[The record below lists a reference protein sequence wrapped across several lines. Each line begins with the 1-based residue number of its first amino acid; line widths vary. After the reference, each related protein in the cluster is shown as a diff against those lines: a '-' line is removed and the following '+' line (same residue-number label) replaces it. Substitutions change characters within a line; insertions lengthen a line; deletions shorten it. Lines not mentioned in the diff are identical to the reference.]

1 MPAWAIGEF
10 PYCDTMTE
18 RTDPLELKD
27 LLDAVRGG
35 NDAVPSTNWQGW
47 DDRLDQWVAAY
58 PAFGAGRMLRAK
70 TSRETRSLSAADCLA
85 QAAVFSAAP
94 GRLFDLMFRAGIEAE
109 IASFA
114 RAVEALEPE
123 VEDALKWKWHP
134 EENPL
139 DDKGADH
146 EGQDGEERAGDVTPQ
161 TEGGEDPEEEAESP
175 RPKVDVPEE
184 GTLAREVLLG
194 AIERSIE
201 RELDEVR
208 QEKRSESVSE
218 SENEVHG
225 KGGVRDSQQEV
236 KPIANVDVAQLSPL
250 ARWAYER
257 SQVTGFAEVA
267 ESRMPSEMLRR
278 SAEKMEEVMDFS
290 PELPSDAAGLDQQAA
305 LIDLF
310 IRNEPT
316 IGPVRPELE
325 HTSVKELA
333 KESLVEDAS
342 LITETMARIYAVQGQ
357 IGRARRA
364 YKLLALKYPEKS
376 VYFAA
381 QSKKLG
387 RKGADD

>member
-1 MPAWAIGEF
+1 
-10 PYCDTMTE
+10 MTDE
-18 RTDPLELKD
+18 TEVQDIAA

-35 NDAVPSTNWQGW
+35 DEALPAADWKAWGSMI
-47 DDRLDQWVAAY
+47 DRWVEAY

-70 TSRETRSLSAADCLA
+70 TARESRSLGAAERLA
-85 QAAVFSAAP
+85 EAAVFSSEP
-94 GRLFDLMFRAGIEAE
+94 GRLFDLLFRSGIEAE

-123 VEDALKWKWHP
+123 VEDALRLRWHP
-134 EENPL
+134 DAPVSVDEATVPEAGEVEEPAV
-139 DDKGADH
+139 GADL
-146 EGQDGEERAGDVTPQ
+146 
-161 TEGGEDPEEEAESP
+161 PEAKDAEP
-175 RPKVDVPEE
+175 PLKLEVPEK
-184 GTLAREVLLG
+184 GTLAREVVLG

-201 RELDEVR
+201 KEIREL
-208 QEKRSESVSE
+208 SG
-218 SENEVHG
+218 ENEPIPDG
-225 KGGVRDSQQEV
+225 EGAPEV
-236 KPIANVDVAQLSPL
+236 GPTPAAVPSEPPVDVARLSPL

-257 SQVTGFAEVA
+257 GKETGFVEAA
-267 ESRMPSEMLRR
+267 ESRLPSEALREAAR
-278 SAEKMEEVMDFS
+278 RIEEVMDGPDGVA
-290 PELPSDAAGLDQQAA
+290 PEAPKGGLEQQAA

-316 IGPVRPELE
+316 IGPVQPDVDRPGI
-325 HTSVKELA
+325 KELA

-342 LITETMARIYAVQGQ
+342 LITETMARIYAAQGQ

-387 RKGADD
+387 RKSDED